1 MYKQADKNLQVLVM
15 KNILG
20 DVQMDNTILVIKKY
34 ADIPI
39 IIEDQKIEELLISFA
54 CYQKLQKKHLL
65 DYVSIFFVKNF
76 FVKIQQVEI
85 NKFL

>member
-1 MYKQADKNLQVLVM
+1 MYKQADKNLQILVM

-54 CYQKLQKKHLL
+54 CYQKLQKKNIC
-65 DYVSIFFVKNF
+65 STMFQCFF
-76 FVKIQQVEI
+76 
-85 NKFL
+85 L